1 MFLPSELV
9 LGLIVVGFV
18 LVSSIAT
25 WFALSRTGQLRRQL
39 AEMERQLSVVTQ
51 ALADAGIATSRAAQR
66 PTAAAPP
73 AETKGQDAEERET
86 DAREPQRPTAVSP
99 AKKASPS
106 IPSGVW
112 TNEPV
117 QPANQSTT
125 TDETNATEPSEQT
138 DGQDPALPDATDKKA
153 ADAED
158 RNLEPPV
165 IDSDKDLEK
174 EELKIAARG
183 MAGGFNISRSLE
195 HNFGARL
202 PVWIGGVAFALGG
215 LFLVKYSI
223 DNNLLS
229 PLVRVLL
236 GGLLG
241 LGLLAGGDVVRKRP
255 NFANGRRIAQSLSGA
270 GVAVLYLAIYAA
282 TSLYE
287 LISPAL
293 GFVGLSGVTATA
305 IVLSLRY
312 GQPIALLGLIFGFV
326 TPALVPSN
334 EPSAVILFTY
344 LIVLFGGAMLLI
356 RQQNWWDLALPALGA
371 SLGWAVIWI
380 FGARFGDDQVTVALF
395 LLALAGLTAFFNQ
408 GHRPKITSEI
418 LPKFDQRTAFGYLG
432 LCGSTF
438 VMAAALKTSDY
449 GLVEWGAFALL
460 ALGGIVLAYIEDL
473 LYRFVPWVSM
483 LTAAA
488 LLLSWQSNDLILYS
502 AILVG
507 FAALFAVSGYRL
519 FWRADKALTWGGLSA
534 TAAFGF
540 YLLAYYKL
548 HLAPASEQVAI
559 QSTFIWGGIALIL
572 SAIAIA
578 SVRAI
583 QVHFSA
589 EAQKEHLVAI
599 FAVVATAFVSL
610 TLVVVLDE
618 KNLPLAF
625 AAEVVAVAWIYFRTE
640 IRVLRPVTGIVAL
653 VFAGLLVPQ
662 ILLLVQLTAF
672 SLVELQLPLQKSVPI
687 VEEPLIRLGLP
698 ALFFAGAAIFLRRKA
713 DDRLV
718 QALEVAAI
726 ALGTI
731 MGYYVTRQVMNLDQN
746 VLYVKAGFLER
757 GIITNVLFL
766 YGLFCFWVGRRYLRR
781 AVFWSGAVL
790 CGSALF
796 RIGYFDLFLYNPI
809 WSHQEILG
817 WPVLN
822 TLILPFGLP
831 ILWNLRAARELAWLG
846 RDEAVPYWAQ
856 FLKPVS
862 LLLAFVWITLMVRQA
877 FQGNFLDSGTWEN
890 AEFYSYSVAWILL
903 GIGLLVAGIVKRD
916 QTLRYASLG
925 VMLLAICKVFVVD
938 AAALE
943 GLYRVFS
950 FFGLGLSLLGLSYVY
965 TRFVFGGKAERPDRE
980 ELAASTKDQP

>member
-9 LGLIVVGFV
+9 LGLLFIGFI
-18 LVSSIAT
+18 LVSSVAT
-25 WFALSRTGQLRRQL
+25 WVALSRTGHLRRQL
-39 AEMERQLSVVTQ
+39 ADLEQQLAAMTR
-51 ALADAGIATSRAAQR
+51 ALADAGIAIPKAVQR
-66 PTAAAPP
+66 PTPTAPP
-73 AETKGQDAEERET
+73 PVQPDLQRARKTAEET
-86 DAREPQRPTAVSP
+86 P
-99 AKKASPS
+99 AEIMK
-106 IPSGVW
+106 GVW
-112 TNEPV
+112 TN
-117 QPANQSTT
+117 QPAKIADEGPATDTESKTSTSQPEAQKADAASVST
-125 TDETNATEPSEQT
+125 EEPSPKSEET
-138 DGQDPALPDATDKKA
+138 DT
-153 ADAED
+153 EVT
-158 RNLEPPV
+158 EPPV
-165 IDSDKDLEK
+165 LDPEEDSEK
-174 EELKIAARG
+174 EEPKVTARG
-183 MAGGFNISRSLE
+183 MAANFNISRSLE

-255 NFANGRRIAQSLSGA
+255 NFANGRRIAQALSGA
-270 GVAVLYLAIYAA
+270 GVAVLYLAVYAA

-287 LISPAL
+287 LISPPL
-293 GFVGLSGVTATA
+293 GFIGLSAVTATA
-305 IVLSLRY
+305 IALSLRY
-312 GQPIALLGLIFGFV
+312 GKPIALLGLIFGFA
-326 TPALVPSN
+326 TPALVPSS
-334 EPSAVILFTY
+334 EPSAAILFTY
-344 LIVLFGGAMLLI
+344 LVVLFGGAMLLI
-356 RQQNWWDLALPALGA
+356 RQQDWWDLALPALGA

-380 FGARFGDDQVTVALF
+380 VSARQGDDLLVVSLF
-395 LLALAGLTAFFNQ
+395 LVAVSGLTAFFNQ
-408 GHRPKITSEI
+408 GHRPKIKSEL
-418 LPKFDQRTAFGYLG
+418 LPEFDQRTAFGYIG
-432 LCGSTF
+432 LCGSTLIL
-438 VMAAALKTSDY
+438 ALALKVSDY
-449 GLVEWGAFALL
+449 GLGEWGAFAAL
-460 ALGGIVLAYIEDL
+460 ALGSIALAYVDDR
-473 LYRFVPWVSM
+473 LYRFAPWVSM
-483 LTAAA
+483 FTTAG
-488 LLLSWQSNDLILYS
+488 LLFSWQPSDLAAFSI
-502 AILVG
+502 ILVG
-507 FAALFAVSGYRL
+507 FAALYAGSGYRL
-519 FWRADKALTWGGLSA
+519 FWRADKAVIWGGLSA

-548 HLAPASEQVAI
+548 HLAPVTEQIAVH
-559 QSTFIWGGIALIL
+559 STFVWGGIALAL

-578 SVRAI
+578 SVRTI

-599 FAVVATAFVSL
+599 FAVAATAFVSL

-625 AAEVVAVAWIYFRTE
+625 AAEILAVAWIYAKTD
-640 IRVLRPVTGIVAL
+640 IKVLRPVTGIVAL
-653 VFAGLLVPQ
+653 VFAGLLAPQ

-672 SLVELQLPLQKSVPI
+672 SLVELQLPLQQTVPI

-698 ALFFAGAAIFLRRKA
+698 ALFFAGAAIFLRRKS

-726 ALGTI
+726 ALGAI
-731 MGYYVTRQVMNLDQN
+731 MGYYLTRQLMNLDEN

-757 GIITNVLFL
+757 GIVTNILFL

-809 WSHQEILG
+809 WSHQEIAG

-831 ILWNLRAARELAWLG
+831 ILWNLRAAQELEWL
-846 RDEAVPYWAQ
+846 DKSEPAPYWAQ
-856 FLKPVS
+856 FLKPIS

-877 FQGNFLDSGTWEN
+877 FQGSFLDSGTWEN

-903 GIGLLVAGIVKRD
+903 GIGLLFSGIIKRD

-925 VMLLAICKVFVVD
+925 VMLLAICKVFLID

-965 TRFVFGGKAERPDRE
+965 TRFVFGGKAESPDE
-980 ELAASTKDQP
+980 EEALAAPSDESR

>member
-1 MFLPSELV
+1 MFFEPEV
-9 LGLIVVGFV
+9 ILILFGIGFI

-25 WFALSRTGQLRRQL
+25 WFALSRTGHLRRQL
-39 AEMERQLSVVTQ
+39 AELERQLAVMAQ
-51 ALADAGIATSRAAQR
+51 ALADAGISLPKATKAPA
-66 PTAAAPP
+66 AAAPLP
-73 AETKGQDAEERET
+73 ARET
-86 DAREPQRPTAVSP
+86 DRREASKP
-99 AKKASPS
+99 AAQPPAAPA
-106 IPSGVW
+106 IW
-112 TNEPV
+112 TNEP
-117 QPANQSTT
+117 A
-125 TDETNATEPSEQT
+125 
-138 DGQDPALPDATDKKA
+138 KA
-153 ADAED
+153 ATQNLPEERQSETEAGSPEQAAEPERVDGSGSHIPPEPRATTAGED
-158 RNLEPPV
+158 R
-165 IDSDKDLEK
+165 EK
-174 EELKIAARG
+174 EEPKIAARG
-183 MAGGFNISRSLE
+183 MAGSFNISPSLE

-202 PVWIGGVAFALGG
+202 PVWIGGIAFALGG

-312 GQPIALLGLIFGFV
+312 GKPIALLGLIFGFI

-334 EPSAVILFTY
+334 EPSAAILFTY

-356 RQQNWWDLALPALGA
+356 RQQNWWDLALPTLGA
-371 SLGWAVIWI
+371 SLGWALIWI
-380 FGARFGDDQVTVALF
+380 VASFGDDMLVLGFYLSV
-395 LLALAGLTAFFNQ
+395 LAGLVAYFNQ
-408 GHRPKITSEI
+408 GHVRDRQTGEAPR
-418 LPKFDQRTAFGYLG
+418 LDLRTAFGYLG
-432 LCGSTF
+432 VSGATVIF
-438 VMAAALKTSDY
+438 AL
-449 GLVEWGAFALL
+449 GLALARFDLSEWGLFALL
-460 ALGGIVLAYIEDL
+460 ALGGILVAYRDDQQ
-473 LYRFVPWVSM
+473 YRFVPWISLLATTGLLFIRTPDDLVTYS
-483 LTAAA
+483 A
-488 LLLSWQSNDLILYS
+488 LLT
-502 AILVG
+502 G
-507 FAALFAVSGYRL
+507 FAALFAGSGYRL
-519 FWRADKALTWGGLSA
+519 FWRADKALTWAGLST
-534 TAAFGF
+534 TAVLGF

-548 HLAPASEQVAI
+548 HLAPVSEQIAVH
-559 QSTFIWGGIALIL
+559 SSFVWGGIALAL

-583 QVHFSA
+583 QVQFSA

-599 FAVVATAFVSL
+599 FAVAATALVSL

-625 AAEVVAVAWIYFRTE
+625 AAEVLAVAWIYVRTE
-640 IRVLRPVTGIVAL
+640 IKVLRPVTGIVAL
-653 VFAGLLVPQ
+653 IFGGLLIPQ

-672 SLVELQLPLQKSVPI
+672 SLIEVQLPLQQTVPI

-698 ALFFAGAAIFLRRKA
+698 ALFFVGAAIFLRRKA
-713 DDRLV
+713 DDPLV
-718 QALEVAAI
+718 RALEVAAI

-731 MGYYVTRQVMNLDQN
+731 MGYYFTRQLMNIDAN

-790 CGSALF
+790 CGAALF

-809 WSHQEILG
+809 WSHQEIAG

-822 TLILPFGLP
+822 ALILPFGLP
-831 ILWNLRAARELAWLG
+831 ILWSLRAARELAWL
-846 RDEAVPYWAQ
+846 DEDEPLPYWAQ
-856 FLKPVS
+856 FLKPIA
-862 LLLAFVWITLMVRQA
+862 LLLAFVWITLIVRQA
-877 FQGNFLDSGTWEN
+877 FQGSFLDSGTAGN
-890 AEFYSYSVAWILL
+890 AEFYSYSVVWILF
-903 GIGLLVAGIVKRD
+903 GIALLIAGILKRD
-916 QTLRYASLG
+916 QMLRYASLG
-925 VMLLAICKVFVVD
+925 IMLLSVGKVFLVD
-938 AAALE
+938 AAELE

-965 TRFVFGGKAERPDRE
+965 TRFVFGGKAESPDKE
-980 ELAASTKDQP
+980 ELAAPTTEEPR